1 MNRESVLTISFSITL
16 IMLIFAINIS
26 TAHGENIKGDLKRKQ
41 VYGVISLKDTNK
53 GINEAATK
61 VKFIDKG
68 DFYFLNTGEKK
79 SFLIEE
85 DTHFIIYKHK
95 TAPAITQDELK
106 NRFIEDLDIISEHR
120 LRKSVKFKIKK
131 DKKQKDII
139 SALYRAEPSIYF
151 ISPALTTKDKGGE
164 LAVLPNIIVRIDKG
178 FEPDYAVAE
187 LNKHGLSFLSKL
199 PLTDS
204 AFEMKIDGPVDDINR
219 IFEITRTVAELPFVK
234 WAEPNLIVN
243 MEKLFT
249 PDDTL
254 FNNQWHLNNTGQ
266 NGAAV
271 DADIDAPEGWDFAQ
285 GDGAVIAILDDGV
298 DTSHEDFNIWSNPGE
313 TGDGKETNG
322 IDDDSNGYIDDY
334 QGWDFGDNDNNPGPA
349 ASTDNHGTSVA
360 GVAGAAG
367 NNTLGVTGSSPGA
380 VILPVRSG
388 SMACTEWGNAM
399 RYAAKHADLVS
410 NSWTISGCESNLNA
424 AISDAVN
431 GSIAGARRGTKGS
444 PVLFAS
450 GNNASG
456 WRKYTLSGF
465 PAGTYSFQWKY
476 SKDRTVDSG
485 YDTVWLDDIT
495 WPGGSATDFENDTVG
510 NVPGGF
516 TSGGDADWTIVSD
529 GIHARGASGNSV
541 KAGTISR
548 RDETYLDITKAVGAG
563 NLTFWVWVSSE
574 QNYDFFEFFV
584 DGTRY
589 FYYAPGQYGHENSV
603 GYPASNPD
611 TIAVGA
617 SNDGSISGEE
627 ERTYYSQF
635 GSELDVVAPSSGGT
649 NDITTTDRM
658 GTDGYDTSNYT
669 STFGGTSSAT
679 PLVAGIAAVIIADN
693 PALTSAEVRTIL
705 QEGADK
711 IGPYAYSGD
720 RNDFYGY
727 GRVNLFNSL
736 CPDSDGDG
744 YTVCAND
751 CDDGDSSINPAASEV
766 CDNEDN
772 NCDGTVDGITQATSC
787 GVGECAA
794 TGTETCTA
802 GVWGGDT
809 CNPGAPTAEVCDNL
823 DNNCDG
829 TVDGITQAT
838 SCGVGACSGN
848 TGQETCT
855 AGIWGGDTCDPLAG
869 ATPETC
875 NNIDDDCD
883 GQTNEGLQ
891 YQLTTSVNLL
901 GNGSLSGD
909 DCSAGCTYDCLQEVV
924 FNAVEDS
931 GYPFNSWT
939 GCDDPSGSLCTMTMD
954 ANKSVTAEFDNC
966 MYAVKRTGSGTAY
979 SDFLQYVYSTAS
991 DLDNIYTQ
999 DALFIETIDFN
1010 LPISVTLEG
1019 GYNCDYSSNTGGT
1032 TTINGNMTISNGTL
1046 TIDSGT
1052 LQVIP

>member
-1 MNRESVLTISFSITL
+1 MNRKSVLTIAFLITL
-16 IMLIFAINIS
+16 ITLKVGINLPS
-26 TAHGENIKGDLKRKQ
+26 AQGANVTGSFKGKK
-41 VYGVISLKDTNK
+41 VYGSDSLKNSSKGTNQ
-53 GINEAATK
+53 GAAK

-68 DFYFLNTGEKK
+68 DFYFINTGEKK

-85 DTHFIIYKHK
+85 NAHFIIYKHK
-95 TAPAITQDELK
+95 AFPSLTQDVLQ
-106 NRFIEDLDIISEHR
+106 NLFIEDLDIISEHR
-120 LRKSVKFKIKK
+120 LKKLVKLKIKK
-131 DKKQKDII
+131 GKKQKDII
-139 SALYRAEPSIYF
+139 SELYRAEPSIYF

-164 LAVLPNIIVRIDKG
+164 LAVLPNIIVRID
-178 FEPDYAVAE
+178 ESVATDYAVAE

-204 AFEMKIDGPVDDINR
+204 AFEMKINGPVDDISR
-219 IFEITRTVAELPFVK
+219 IFEITRTVAQLPFVK

-243 MEKLFT
+243 MEKRFT

-285 GDGAVIAILDDGV
+285 GNGAVIAILDDGV
-298 DTSHEDFNIWSNPGE
+298 DTSHEDLNIWSNPGE

-322 IDDDSNGYIDDY
+322 IDDDGNGYIDDY
-334 QGWDFGDNDNNPGPA
+334 QGWDFGDNDNNPDPGT
-349 ASTDNHGTSVA
+349 SSDNHGTSVA

-367 NNTLGVTGSSPGA
+367 NNSLGVTGSSPGA

-388 SMACTEWGNAM
+388 SMLCTEWGNAM

-456 WRKYTLSGF
+456 WRKYTLTGF

-476 SKDRTVDSG
+476 SKDRSVDSG

-495 WPGGSATDFENDTVG
+495 WPGGSATDFESDTAG

-516 TSGGDADWTIVSD
+516 TSGGDANWTVVND

-563 NLTFWVWVSSE
+563 TLTFWVWVSSE
-574 QNYDFFEFFV
+574 QYYDLFEFFV

-603 GYPASNPD
+603 GYPASNSD

-617 SNDGSISGEE
+617 SNDGGISGEE
-627 ERTYYSQF
+627 ERSDYSQF
-635 GSELDVVAPSSGGT
+635 GSELDVVAPSSGGGQG
-649 NDITTTDRM
+649 ITTTDRM
-658 GTDGYDTSNYT
+658 GADGYDASNYT

-693 PALTSAEVRTIL
+693 PALTAAEVRTIL
-705 QEGADK
+705 REGADE
-711 IGPYAYSGD
+711 IGPYAYSGN

-744 YTVCAND
+744 YTTCAND
-751 CDDGDSSINPAASEV
+751 CDDGNPAINPSASEV
-766 CDNEDN
+766 CDNKDN
-772 NCDGTVDGITQATSC
+772 NCDGSIDESLTRATTC
-787 GVGECAA
+787 GVGEC
-794 TGTETCTA
+794 GSSGIETCTS
-802 GVWGGDT
+802 GIWGGDT
-809 CNPGAPTAEVCDNL
+809 CMPGTPATEVCDNL
-823 DNNCDG
+823 DNNCEGSIDESL
-829 TVDGITQAT
+829 TRAT
-838 SCGVGACSGN
+838 TCGVGECGSSGI
-848 TGQETCT
+848 ETCT
-855 AGIWGGDTCDPLAG
+855 AGIWGGDTC
-869 ATPETC
+869 TPGTPGVETC
-875 NNIDDDCD
+875 DNLDNNCD
-883 GQTNEGLQ
+883 GSIDEDLQ
-891 YQLTTSVNLL
+891 YQLTTPVDPK
-901 GNGSLSGD
+901 GAGFVTP
-909 DCSAGCTYDCLQEVV
+909 DCSEGCTYDCLDSVILMASEY
-924 FNAVEDS
+924 S
-931 GYPFNSWT
+931 GYFFDSWT
-939 GCDDPSGSLCTMTMD
+939 NCDSASNNICT
-954 ANKSVTAEFDNC
+954 
-966 MYAVKRTGSGTAY
+966 
-979 SDFLQYVYSTAS
+979 
-991 DLDNIYTQ
+991 
-999 DALFIETIDFN
+999 ETIDEDDNVTANFQPCYQPVRIVAAVPLYFDTLQAAYDEAIDGDIIQVRDEVFDDN
-1010 LPISVTLEG
+1010 VSAGRSISVTFAG
-1019 GYNCDYSSNTGGT
+1019 GYNCNYSGVIGVTTFNGIMNVSDGT
-1032 TTINGNMTISNGTL
+1032 VIIGDFIFGN
-1046 TIDSGT
+1046 
-1052 LQVIP
+1052 